1 MLEYPYW
8 RVSLIFLTQVLIE
21 FSLMYVRRLAIL
33 NVRTVMRTTM
43 F

>member
-1 MLEYPYW
+1 MFLYW

-21 FSLMYVRRLAIL
+21 FSLMCVHQLAIL